1 MNPELADL
9 SRTLFSPVALGLF
22 LVAMVGYLYAM
33 AVTRVAVAAP
43 SSADG
48 SGSAV
53 GAAPASSGRTAL
65 RIATVAAV
73 LGAIVLA
80 AHIVVRGM
88 AAGRM
93 PLGNMFEFSTI
104 MALTIV
110 VSGLVV
116 FQWRLDRPEVM
127 GFLLLGTVLTMGAAL
142 LVYSEPGPLM
152 PILSTAWRA
161 IHVSAIV
168 FAAGLFTVSF
178 VFASLYLLRDT
189 AERHLQS
196 SLPGGSVGAARA
208 VDLGDVDDGLGTV
221 PQRQSP
227 DDDLGILD
235 AADIDGLEHEVNADH
250 RSRMRA
256 AINPWRLAAGT
267 FAGTSAVAWVFWVT
281 DGPARFLSVTV
292 TMVAASLVARWF
304 VPYLPSAATLDAMA
318 YRTIAFA
325 FPIWTFAVI
334 SGAIWAEQSW
344 GRYWGWDPK
353 ETSAFLTWVAYAGY
367 LHARA
372 TRGMKGRNAG
382 WLAIL
387 AFAVLMF
394 TYFGVNLVVT
404 GLHSYAGPI

>member
-1 MNPELADL
+1 MNPELAEL

-22 LVAMVGYLYAM
+22 LVSTVAYLYAM
-33 AVTRVAVAAP
+33 AVTKVAVAEPAGAGGPNGQHDVTP
-43 SSADG
+43 S
-48 SGSAV
+48 
-53 GAAPASSGRTAL
+53 SSGRKAL
-65 RIATVAAV
+65 VIATTTAV
-73 LGAIVLA
+73 LGAVALA

-110 VSGLVV
+110 VAGLVV
-116 FQWRLDRPEVM
+116 FQWRLGRPEVM
-127 GFLLLGTVLTMGAAL
+127 GFLLLGTMLTMGAAL
-142 LVYSEPGPLM
+142 LVYTEPGPLM
-152 PILSTAWRA
+152 PILTTAWRA

-189 AERHLQS
+189 AERHLRE

-208 VDLGDVDDGLGTV
+208 VDLGDVDEGLASVRG
-221 PQRQSP
+221 RQSP
-227 DDDLGILD
+227 DIDL
-235 AADIDGLEHEVNADH
+235 DGLESEVNADY
-250 RSRMRA
+250 RARMRG

-267 FAGTSAVAWVFWVT
+267 FVGTSAVAWVFWVT
-281 DGPARFLSVTV
+281 DGPGRFLSVTI
-292 TMVAASLVARWF
+292 TMVLASLVARWF
-304 VPYLPSAATLDAMA
+304 VPYLPSAASLDALA
-318 YRTIAFA
+318 YRTIAFS

-353 ETSAFLTWVAYAGY
+353 ETSAFLTWVAYAAY

-404 GLHSYAGPI
+404 GLHSYAGTV

>member
-1 MNPELADL
+1 MNPELAEL

-22 LVAMVGYLYAM
+22 LVAMLAYLYAM
-33 AVTRVAVAAP
+33 AFTKVAVSDRGPAVSGRAALKV
-43 SSADG
+43 G
-48 SGSAV
+48 T
-53 GAAPASSGRTAL
+53 GAAIAGAVAL
-65 RIATVAAV
+65 A
-73 LGAIVLA
+73 G
-80 AHIVVRGM
+80 HIVVRGM
-88 AAGRM
+88 ASERM

-110 VSGLVV
+110 VVGLVV
-116 FQWRLDRPEVM
+116 VQWRLGRPEVM
-127 GFLLLGTVLTMGAAL
+127 GFLLLGAVLTMAAAL
-142 LVYSEPGPLM
+142 LVYTEPGPLM
-152 PILSTAWRA
+152 PILSTAWRG

-178 VFASLYLLRDT
+178 IFASLYLLREA
-189 AERHLQS
+189 AERHLRETT
-196 SLPGGSVGAARA
+196 PGGSVGAARA
-208 VDLGDVDDGLGTV
+208 VDLGDADDGLATV

-227 DDDLGILD
+227 DIETELD
-235 AADIDGLEHEVNADH
+235 VDSIEAEVNAEY
-250 RSRMRA
+250 RARMRG
-256 AINPWRLAAGT
+256 AINPLKLAAGT
-267 FAGTSAVAWVFWVT
+267 FVGTAAVAWVFWVD
-281 DGPARFLSVTV
+281 DGPARFAAVTV
-292 TMVAASLVARWF
+292 TMVLASLVAWWF
-304 VPYLPSAATLDAMA
+304 VPYLPSAATLDALA

-382 WLAIL
+382 WLAVL

-404 GLHSYAGPI
+404 GLHSYA

>member
-9 SRTLFSPVALGLF
+9 SRTLFSPVSLGLF
-22 LVAMVGYLYAM
+22 LVAMLAYLYAM
-33 AVTRVAVAAP
+33 AFTKVAVSDRGPSVSGQAALKV
-43 SSADG
+43 G
-48 SGSAV
+48 T
-53 GAAPASSGRTAL
+53 GAA
-65 RIATVAAV
+65 IAGSLT
-73 LGAIVLA
+73 LA

-88 AAGRM
+88 ASGRL

-110 VSGLVV
+110 VVGLVV
-116 FQWRLDRPEVM
+116 VQWRLRRPEVM
-127 GFLLLGTVLTMGAAL
+127 GFLLLGAVLTMGAAL
-142 LVYSEPGPLM
+142 LVYTEPGPLM

-178 VFASLYLLRDT
+178 IFAGLYLLREA
-189 AERHLQS
+189 AERHLRES
-196 SLPGGSVGAARA
+196 TPGGSVGAARA
-208 VDLGDVDDGLGTV
+208 VDLGDADDGGLATV

-227 DDDLGILD
+227 DIDMDGIE
-235 AADIDGLEHEVNADH
+235 AEVSAEY
-250 RSRMRA
+250 RTRMRG
-256 AINPWRLAAGT
+256 AINPWKLAAGT

-281 DGPARFLSVTV
+281 DGPTRFLSVTV
-292 TMVAASLVARWF
+292 TMVLAALVAWWF
-304 VPYLPSAATLDAMA
+304 VPYLPSAATLDALA

-382 WLAIL
+382 WLAVL

-404 GLHSYAGPI
+404 GLHSYA

>member
-1 MNPELADL
+1 VNPELADL

-22 LVAMVGYLYAM
+22 LVATLGYLYAM
-33 AVTRVAVAAP
+33 AVTKVAVPVTDGGEAA
-43 SSADG
+43 DV
-48 SGSAV
+48 SG
-53 GAAPASSGRTAL
+53 GSSGRTAL
-65 RIATVAAV
+65 RIATAAAV
-73 LGAIVLA
+73 LGAIALA

-88 AAGRM
+88 ASGRM

-110 VSGLVV
+110 VAGLVV
-116 FQWRLDRPEVM
+116 FQWRLHRPEVM

-189 AERHLQS
+189 AERHLRA

-227 DDDLGILD
+227 DDDLSALD
-235 AADIDGLEHEVNADH
+235 GQDMDGLEDEVNADY

-256 AINPWRLAAGT
+256 AINPYRLAAGT
-267 FAGTSAVAWVFWVT
+267 FVGTSAVAWVFWVT
-281 DGPARFLSVTV
+281 DGPTRFLSVTV
-292 TMVAASLVARWF
+292 TMVAASLVAWWF
-304 VPYLPSAATLDAMA
+304 VPYLPSASTLDAMA